1 MKGHIAFCPHFHQPH
16 FQLHKTR
23 EEAYTN
29 SYLPWLK
36 LLQDAVN
43 LDSFY
48 INLHF
53 SGPFLYWIRDEKKEY
68 LDMFNRLMA
77 SGKVGIIGGLADEPF
92 IQLSSRV
99 DDYLYQLKK
108 YDQLLQETI
117 GIKASDWQGIHLVE
131 RECGESVLKEI
142 TRAASLIQ
150 APAIYYLDVETFY
163 QEHFCYPG
171 SDNDYCRKHFGF
183 NDPVSITTISHIP
196 AEMLFYAL
204 RDEIGGQ
211 AFHVM
216 PVHSQFRYQLLKR
229 QSFTSADTVKIKPT
243 HYYFYIKDALEKA
256 YQMVK
261 SYGRDIEP
269 LLFIF
274 EDAEKFG
281 QWSKDPEGDRE
292 WLMEFFN
299 LVDKDP
305 DISFT
310 GLRSYLSSQGYLDSY
325 PVASSRSY
333 IEWENWTAKR
343 GIRGVTYG
351 DERLRRVICR
361 LRDVEKLQEHLEKSI
376 LGSYRQKLGI
386 ELPTPLDGIV
396 QRSLLES
403 AERYDFISHV
413 LRQYHDP
420 QLTEDYELLN
430 RVRNLLYQEDPKWAS
445 RHPVYGSSPYYDVL
459 GLAYMEMVIKI
470 LRSRL
475 ETANV
480 SNSDLK
486 PVTIRDWDYDGE
498 NEVLLEN
505 EEQTLVLDSEG
516 GCISYHHVLASSI
529 AGDYSA
535 MREIITRDLGVV
547 KAYNSVFR
555 YSYPL
560 VFTET
565 DSSISYQ
572 FYEEGGRRER
582 CRNSLR
588 CEVFIE
594 RNNELFSLGD
604 FDMGNYTINEPIG
617 DALNQRV
624 KMSYSQDI
632 NIMDNMP
639 LKIDLEKEFWLTQG
653 ALQVSIKA
661 RCHGGEKFN
670 LVLAPQLVTS
680 ATPSDEVE
688 FRPRA
693 GLGLIS
699 AQDED
704 QSECYIQRLSRSSD
718 DDKLKFYNHKTIVK
732 RPQRI
737 DYIYQI
743 RSGDGNCFNNCLSF
757 SLNSNNRLPY
767 LYVEPAVKH
776 YYKNYVFPEQSQL
789 GYHSSGLMIRPFL
802 HFQNGEAAC
811 NIDISWELDT
821 AFEEKNYEQFI
832 WLVNGNDSGLNLDK

>member
-1 MKGHIAFCPHFHQPH
+1 MKGYIAFCPHFHQPH

-23 EEAYTN
+23 EEAFTN
-29 SYLPWLK
+29 SYLPWLS
-36 LLQDAVN
+36 LLQEAVN

-53 SGPFLYWIRDEKKEY
+53 SGPFLYWIRDQKKEY
-68 LDMFNRLMA
+68 LDTFNTLMT
-77 SGKVGIIGGLADEPF
+77 SEKVGIIGGLADEPF

-117 GIKASDWQGIHLVE
+117 GISASDWQGIHLVE
-131 RECGESVLKEI
+131 RECGESVLREI
-142 TRAASLIQ
+142 TRAASLIK

-163 QEHFCYPG
+163 QEHFSYPG
-171 SDNDYCRKHFGF
+171 SDSDYCRKHFGF

-196 AEMLFYAL
+196 EQMLFFPL

-216 PVHSQFRYQLLKR
+216 PIHSQFRYQLLKR
-229 QSFTSADTVKIKPT
+229 QSFTTDDTVRLKPA
-243 HYYFYIKDALEKA
+243 HYYFYIKDALENA

-261 SYGRDIEP
+261 RYGRDIEP
-269 LLFIF
+269 LLLIF

-292 WLMEFFN
+292 WLLEFFR
-299 LVDKDP
+299 LVDDDP
-305 DISFT
+305 DLSFI
-310 GLRSYLSSQGYLDSY
+310 GLKSYLQSQGYLDSY
-325 PVASSRSY
+325 PVVSSRSY

-361 LRDVEKLQEHLEKSI
+361 LRDVEKLQEEMEKSI
-376 LGSYRQKLGI
+376 LHAFRQKLGI
-386 ELPTPLDGIV
+386 ELPPQMDDIV

-403 AERYDFISHV
+403 AERYDFISYI
-413 LRQYHDP
+413 LQQYYDP
-420 QLTEDYELLN
+420 QFKEDYQLLN

-445 RHPVYGSSPYYDVL
+445 RHPVYGSSPYYDVQ
-459 GLAYMEMVIKI
+459 GLAYMEMMIKI
-470 LRSRL
+470 LSSQL
-475 ETANV
+475 EKINAR
-480 SNSDLK
+480 DLK
-486 PVTIRDWDYDGE
+486 PVFIRDWDYDGN
-498 NEVLLEN
+498 NEVVLEN

-516 GCISYHHVLASSI
+516 GCISYYHVLAPTLK
-529 AGDYSA
+529 GDYRG
-535 MREIITRDLGVV
+535 MREIVARDLGTV

-565 DSSISYQ
+565 DSSLNYQ

-582 CRNSLR
+582 CRNSMR
-588 CEVFIE
+588 CEVLIE
-594 RNNELFSLGD
+594 SNNELFSLGD
-604 FDMGNYTINEPIG
+604 FDMGTYTIDENP
-617 DALNQRV
+617 DHFLNQRA
-624 KMSYSQDI
+624 KMRYSQTI
-632 NIMDNMP
+632 NIIDNTP
-639 LKIDLEKEFWLTQG
+639 LSIDIEKEFFLKEG
-653 ALQVSIKA
+653 SLQVSIKA
-661 RCHGGEKFN
+661 QYTGEEKFN
-670 LVLAPQLVTS
+670 LFLVPQLVSS
-680 ATPSDEVE
+680 ATPSDEIE

-693 GLGLIS
+693 GLGLVS
-699 AQDED
+699 GLDED
-704 QSECYIQRLSRSSD
+704 QSECCVKNLSRSTED
-718 DDKLKFYNHKTIVK
+718 GLEFYNQKTIVK

-743 RSGDGNCFNNCLSF
+743 RSGDGNCFNNRLSF
-757 SLNSNNRLPY
+757 SLTTNNRLPY

-789 GYHSSGLMIRPFL
+789 GYHSSGIMIRPFMR
-802 HFQNGEAAC
+802 FENGKAAC
-811 NIDISWELDT
+811 EILIRWDLDT
-821 AFEEKNYEQFI
+821 DFKEHDYKQFVWLVGEKN
-832 WLVNGNDSGLNLDK
+832 LSSGQHK

>member
-1 MKGHIAFCPHFHQPH
+1 MKGYIAFCPHFHQPH

-23 EEAYTN
+23 EEAFTN

-53 SGPFLYWIRDEKKEY
+53 SGPFLYWIRDQKKEY
-68 LDMFNRLMA
+68 LDAFNRLMT

-108 YDQLLQETI
+108 YDQLIRDTI
-117 GIKASDWQGIHLVE
+117 GISASDWQGIHLVE
-131 RECGESVLKEI
+131 RECGESVLREI
-142 TRAASLIQ
+142 TRAASLIN

-163 QEHFCYPG
+163 QEHFSYPG
-171 SDNDYCRKHFGF
+171 SDSDYCLKHFGF

-196 AEMLFYAL
+196 AQMLFFPL

-211 AFHVM
+211 EFHVM
-216 PVHSQFRYQLLKR
+216 PIHSQFRYQLLKR
-229 QSFTSADTVKIKPT
+229 QSFTADDTVRLKPA
-243 HYYFYIKDALEKA
+243 HYYFYIKDALENA

-269 LLFIF
+269 LLLIF

-292 WLMEFFN
+292 WLLEFFR
-299 LVDKDP
+299 LVDNDP

-310 GLRSYLSSQGYLDSY
+310 GLKSYLQSQGYLDSY

-361 LRDVEKLQEHLEKSI
+361 LRDVEKLQERIEKSI
-376 LGSYRQKLGI
+376 LQSFRQKLGV
-386 ELPTPLDGIV
+386 ELPPQMDDIV

-403 AERYDFISHV
+403 AERYDFISHI
-413 LRQYHDP
+413 LQQYYEP
-420 QLTEDYELLN
+420 QFKEDYELFN

-445 RHPVYGSSPYYDVL
+445 RHPVYGSSPYYDVQ
-459 GLAYMEMVIKI
+459 GLAYMEMMIKI
-470 LRSRL
+470 LHSRL
-475 ETANV
+475 EMINAR
-480 SNSDLK
+480 DFK
-486 PVTIRDWDYDGE
+486 PISIRDWDYDGK
-498 NEVLLEN
+498 NEIILEN

-516 GCISYHHVLASSI
+516 GCISYHHVLAPSI
-529 AGDYSA
+529 KGDYSA
-535 MREIITRDLGVV
+535 MREIVAHDLSTI

-565 DSSISYQ
+565 DSSMSYQ

-588 CEVFIE
+588 CEVLIE
-594 RNNELFSLGD
+594 SYNELFSLGY
-604 FDMGNYTINEPIG
+604 FDMGTYTIDEQSS
-617 DALNQRV
+617 DAPNQRA
-624 KMSYSQDI
+624 KMSCSQTID
-632 NIMDNMP
+632 IMDNMP
-639 LKIDLEKEFWLTQG
+639 LNIDIEKEFWLTEG
-653 ALQVSIKA
+653 SLQVNIKA
-661 RCHGGEKFN
+661 KCQGGEKFN
-670 LVLAPQLVTS
+670 LILVPQLVTS
-680 ATPSDEVE
+680 ATPSDEIE

-693 GLGLIS
+693 GLGLVFGPN
-699 AQDED
+699 EER
-704 QSECYIQRLSRSSD
+704 SECYVQNLSRITED
-718 DDKLKFYNHKTIVK
+718 DLELYNQKTIVK

-737 DYIYQI
+737 DYLHRI
-743 RSGDGNCFNNCLSF
+743 RSGDGNCFDNRLSL
-757 SLNSNNRLPY
+757 SLQSNNRLPY
-767 LYVEPAVKH
+767 LYIEPAVKH

-789 GYHSSGLMIRPFL
+789 GYHSSGLMIRPFIR
-802 HFQNGEAAC
+802 FENGIAAC
-811 NIDISWELDT
+811 NIGISWELDT
-821 AFEEKNYEQFI
+821 DVKEHDYEQFI
-832 WLVNGNDSGLNLDK
+832 WLVGGNNSGLGRHK